1 MPSGRG
7 YTVTY
12 DGVAS
17 TSLDGFMCHEVTR
30 GLVAERRTNFDSVPG
45 REGSFVFPEEPGM
58 RVVELDCS
66 VIVDAVD
73 PALRRAAVRKVA
85 AWYNR
90 PTLRK
95 LLISDEPGVYDMAV
109 PADAPNVTEW
119 RQRGSFV
126 LPFLCEPYSYETT
139 LRYVTGTAGANPL
152 VLNIENPGDVWTPF
166 IVQITASGSS
176 SSQSVAANGRTW
188 TRATAMTAG
197 QHVTFNTRAGVIT
210 NAVNGDTDL
219 QGLFSAANVSMANAS
234 GRPPWLEPG
243 TNALTINGGHSGFTY
258 HVWWRGRFS

>member
-66 VIVDAVD
+66 VLVDAVD

-95 LLISDEPGVYDMAV
+95 LLISDEPGVYEMAI

-126 LPFLCEPYSYETT
+126 LPFLCEPYSYDAAVTT
-139 LRYVTGTAGANPL
+139 TTKVMAGATDVL
-152 VLNIENPGDVWTPF
+152 VVQNDGDVRAPF
-166 IVQITASGSS
+166 IVEILASGSP
-176 SSQSVAANGRTW
+176 SSQHVAANDRTW
-188 TRATAMTAG
+188 TRDLVLSNGNRM
-197 QHVTFNTRAGVIT
+197 HFNTVSGTVHSGANYDT
-210 NAVNGDTDL
+210 NIIGRFETATL
-219 QGLFSAANVSMANAS
+219 TMADVS
-234 GRPPWLEPG
+234 GRPPFLEPG
-243 TNALTINGGHSGFTY
+243 ANNVEVGASAGSTVNIYHRNRHS
-258 HVWWRGRFS
+258 